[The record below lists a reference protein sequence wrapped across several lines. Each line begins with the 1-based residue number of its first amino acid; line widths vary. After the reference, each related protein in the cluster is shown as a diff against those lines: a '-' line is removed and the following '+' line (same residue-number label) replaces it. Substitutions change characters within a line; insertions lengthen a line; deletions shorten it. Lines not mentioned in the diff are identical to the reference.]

1 MHANYKLNFS
11 CVLCSPQY
19 LEWDFANEAQVNSFI
34 AGYWDLQT
42 LTSARRRRQLLHKL
56 WQSPTT
62 ATVTVTS
69 SEVHSVVPN
78 LPVAT
83 TAVTAAAADTTVQ
96 Q

>member
-1 MHANYKLNFS
+1 VYLS
-11 CVLCSPQY
+11 QY

-42 LTSARRRRQLLHKL
+42 LTTARRRRQLLHKL
-56 WQSPTT
+56 WRPRTSAT

-69 SEVHSVVPN
+69 SGVHSAVLD
-78 LPVAT
+78 LPATTT
-83 TAVTAAAADTTVQ
+83 TAVAAAVDLTVQ